1 MLAQLSFVFRFK
13 TARIVVCFLK
23 SRLAVLIFSKPM
35 LLQVKVQR
43 TLKWVLSQ
51 EEAEERTREAAA
63 KRHPSGPPAR
73 EAGFGVGAVGS
84 RAPSSGGGSRHSSG
98 GKNWSLF
105 LANFF
110 IFSLTRLHIKG

>member
-1 MLAQLSFVFRFK
+1 M
-13 TARIVVCFLK
+13 
-23 SRLAVLIFSKPM
+23 
-35 LLQVKVQR
+35 QR

-73 EAGFGVGAVGS
+73 EAGFAVGAVGS

-98 GKNWSLF
+98 GKFDCLKFFFASF
-105 LANFF
+105 LVSFA
-110 IFSLTRLHIKG
+110 RLHL